1 MGGVRQ
7 TVTKIYGKIARAAAR
22 FRALVVAG
30 CLLGCL
36 VGSLV
41 GCLGGSGPR
50 TISNEDPAIKIPL
63 IRTAV
68 ERGDRSVMPQ
78 LVSDLDSEDAAVRF
92 YAIDGLRRLTGE
104 DYGYD
109 WRMDKDGRR
118 PAVEQW
124 RATIGQRTT
133 TTGSATPQ
141 PIKPNRVT
149 Q

>member
-1 MGGVRQ
+1 MGGVKQ
-7 TVTKIYGKIARAAAR
+7 AAR
-22 FRALVVAG
+22 KMMTRIQLTAASICVLMMVSF
-30 CLLGCL
+30 
-36 VGSLV
+36 LV

-63 IRTAV
+63 IRSAV
-68 ERGDRSVMPQ
+68 ERGDQSVLPQ

-104 DYGYD
+104 DRGYD
-109 WRMDKDGRR
+109 WRMDKDARR

-124 RATIGQRTT
+124 RAIIGRSTT
-133 TTGSATPQ
+133 TTGSATTQ